1 MSTKKDKF
9 TLKDK
14 FYMEIALDLAKSRH
28 GLTGSNPSVGCVIV
42 KKDEIISIVEEKSLE
57 MQMID
62 AYNAGLEELEK
73 NDVIYAARKFNEA
86 ELLYPQSIWAPRAA
100 LMAAYAY
107 FSQLYY
113 DDTILELEKF
123 LQKYKNHPR
132 RDYAYYLLALSHYNL
147 IIDETKDLEEIL
159 KAEKYFKIII
169 KNYPNTEFAI
179 DSEFK
184 LELIQEILASKE
196 MYLARYYV
204 DREKWIPAINRFKT
218 VINDYETTI
227 YVEEALHRL
236 VELHYKLGLVD
247 ESKKYA
253 SLLGYN
259 YQSSEWYEESYKI
272 LNKNYVKTANKK
284 DLKKE
289 QSILQKFKDLLK

>member
-1 MSTKKDKF
+1 
-9 TLKDK
+9 
-14 FYMEIALDLAKSRH
+14 
-28 GLTGSNPSVGCVIV
+28 
-42 KKDEIISIVEEKSLE
+42 
-57 MQMID
+57 
-62 AYNAGLEELEK
+62 LEK

-86 ELLYPQSIWAPRAA
+86 ELLYPQSVWAPRAA

-113 DDTILELEKF
+113 DDTIIELEKF

-184 LELIQEILASKE
+184 LELIKEILASKE

-272 LNKNYVKTANKK
+272 LNKNYVKTAKK
-284 DLKKE
+284 VGLEKE
-289 QSILQKFKDLLK
+289 RSILQKFKDLLK

>member
-1 MSTKKDKF
+1 MSNLNKLIIILLFFSIPSCAKKEEK
-9 TLKDK
+9 
-14 FYMEIALDLAKSRH
+14 
-28 GLTGSNPSVGCVIV
+28 IV
-42 KKDEIISIVEEKSLE
+42 VVEEKSLE

-62 AYNAGLEELEK
+62 AYNEGLAELEK
-73 NDVIYAARKFNEA
+73 DDVIYAARKFNEA

-107 FSQLYY
+107 FSKLYY
-113 DDTILELEKF
+113 GDAIIELEKF
-123 LQKYKNHPR
+123 LDKYKNHPR
-132 RDYAYYLLALSHYNL
+132 RDYAFYLLALCHYNQ
-147 IIDETKDLEEIL
+147 IVDETKDLNEIL
-159 KAEKYFKIII
+159 KSQEYFNLIIR
-169 KNYPNTEFAI
+169 NYPDTEFAI

-196 MYLARYYV
+196 MYLARYYI

-218 VINDYETTI
+218 VVSDYDTTI

-236 VELHYKLGLVD
+236 VELHYRLGLVD

-253 SLLGYN
+253 ALLGYN

-272 LNKNYVKTANKK
+272 LNKDYVKISKRE
-284 DLKKE
+284 DLKNE
-289 QSILQKFKDLLK
+289 ESILQKFRDLLR

>member
-1 MSTKKDKF
+1 MPLFYKIVILIFFLNLNSCTKKDEK
-9 TLKDK
+9 
-14 FYMEIALDLAKSRH
+14 
-28 GLTGSNPSVGCVIV
+28 
-42 KKDEIISIVEEKSLE
+42 ISIVEEKSLE
-57 MQMID
+57 TQMID
-62 AYNAGLEELEK
+62 AYNEGLEELEK

-113 DDTILELEKF
+113 DDTIVELEKF

-159 KAEKYFKIII
+159 KAKKYFKIII

-272 LNKNYVKTANKK
+272 LNKNYVKRAKK
-284 DLKKE
+284 GNSEKE
-289 QSILQKFKDLLK
+289 RSILQKFKDLLK

>member
-1 MSTKKDKF
+1 MPLFYKIAILIFFLNLNSCTKKDEK
-9 TLKDK
+9 
-14 FYMEIALDLAKSRH
+14 
-28 GLTGSNPSVGCVIV
+28 
-42 KKDEIISIVEEKSLE
+42 ISIVEEKSLE

-62 AYNAGLEELEK
+62 AYNSGLEELEK
-73 NDVIYAARKFNEA
+73 NDVIYAAKKFNEA

-113 DDTILELEKF
+113 DDTIVELEKF
-123 LQKYKNHPR
+123 LQKYTNHPR
-132 RDYAYYLLALSHYNL
+132 TDYAYYLLALSHYNL
-147 IIDETKDLEEIL
+147 IVDETKDLEEIL
-159 KAEKYFKIII
+159 KAQEYFKIII
-169 KNYPNTEFAI
+169 KNYPNTEFAV

-184 LELIQEILASKE
+184 LELIKEILASKE
-196 MYLARYYV
+196 MYVARYYV

-218 VINDYETTI
+218 VINDYDTTI

-236 VELHYKLGLVD
+236 VELHFKLGLID

-272 LNKNYVKTANKK
+272 LNKNYVKTAKK
-284 DLKKE
+284 VDPEKE
-289 QSILQKFKDLLK
+289 RSILQKFKDLLK

>member
-1 MSTKKDKF
+1 MPLFYKIVILIFFLNLNSCTKKDEK
-9 TLKDK
+9 
-14 FYMEIALDLAKSRH
+14 
-28 GLTGSNPSVGCVIV
+28 
-42 KKDEIISIVEEKSLE
+42 ISIVEEKSLE

-62 AYNAGLEELEK
+62 AYNEGLEELKK

-86 ELLYPQSIWAPRAA
+86 ELLYPQSVWAPRAA

-113 DDTILELEKF
+113 DDTIVELEKF

-159 KAEKYFKIII
+159 KAKKYFKIII
-169 KNYPNTEFAI
+169 NNYPNTEFAI

-272 LNKNYVKTANKK
+272 LNKNYVKTAKK
-284 DLKKE
+284 VDPEKE
-289 QSILQKFKDLLK
+289 RSILQKFKDLLK

>member
-1 MSTKKDKF
+1 MPLFYKIVILIFFLNFNSCTKKDEK
-9 TLKDK
+9 
-14 FYMEIALDLAKSRH
+14 
-28 GLTGSNPSVGCVIV
+28 
-42 KKDEIISIVEEKSLE
+42 ISIVEEKSLE
-57 MQMID
+57 TQMID
-62 AYNAGLEELEK
+62 AYNEGLEELEK

-86 ELLYPQSIWAPRAA
+86 ELLYPQSVWAPRAA

-113 DDTILELEKF
+113 DDTIVELEKF
-123 LQKYKNHPR
+123 LKKYKNHPR

-147 IIDETKDLEEIL
+147 IVDETKDLEEIL
-159 KAEKYFKIII
+159 KAEKYFKFII
-169 KNYPNTEFAI
+169 KNFPDTEFSI

-184 LELIQEILASKE
+184 LELIEEILASKE

-272 LNKNYVKTANKK
+272 LNKNYVKTAKK
-284 DLKKE
+284 GNSEKE
-289 QSILQKFKDLLK
+289 RSILQKFKDLLK

>member
-1 MSTKKDKF
+1 MPLFYKIVILIFFLNFNSCTKKDEK
-9 TLKDK
+9 
-14 FYMEIALDLAKSRH
+14 
-28 GLTGSNPSVGCVIV
+28 
-42 KKDEIISIVEEKSLE
+42 ISIVEEKSLE
-57 MQMID
+57 TQMID
-62 AYNAGLEELEK
+62 AYNEGLEELEK
-73 NDVIYAARKFNEA
+73 NDVIYAASKFNEA

-113 DDTILELEKF
+113 DDTIVELEKF

-147 IIDETKDLEEIL
+147 IVDETKDLEEIL
-159 KAEKYFKIII
+159 KAEKYFQIII

-184 LELIQEILASKE
+184 LELIEEILASKE

-218 VINDYETTI
+218 VISDYETTI

-236 VELHYKLGLVD
+236 VELHYKLGLLD

-272 LNKNYVKTANKK
+272 LNQNYVKV
-284 DLKKE
+284 LKQENLEKE
-289 QSILQKFKDLLK
+289 QTILQKFKDLLK

>member
-1 MSTKKDKF
+1 
-9 TLKDK
+9 
-14 FYMEIALDLAKSRH
+14 
-28 GLTGSNPSVGCVIV
+28 
-42 KKDEIISIVEEKSLE
+42 

-62 AYNAGLEELEK
+62 AYNEGLAELEK

-113 DDTILELEKF
+113 GDAIVELEKF
-123 LQKYKNHPR
+123 LDKYKNHPR
-132 RDYAYYLLALSHYNL
+132 RDYAFYLLALCHYNQ
-147 IIDETKDLEEIL
+147 IVDETKDLNEIL
-159 KAEKYFKIII
+159 KSQEYFNLII
-169 KNYPNTEFAI
+169 KNYPDTEFAI

-196 MYLARYYV
+196 MYIARYYI

-218 VINDYETTI
+218 VVSDYETTI

-253 SLLGYN
+253 ALLGYN

-272 LNKNYVKTANKK
+272 LNKDYVKISKRE
-284 DLKKE
+284 DLKNE
-289 QSILQKFKDLLK
+289 ESILQKFRDLLK

>member
-1 MSTKKDKF
+1 MP
-9 TLKDK
+9 L
-14 FYMEIALDLAKSRH
+14 FYK
-28 GLTGSNPSVGCVIV
+28 IV
-42 KKDEIISIVEEKSLE
+42 VLIFFLNLNSCNKKDEKISIVEEKSLE
-57 MQMID
+57 TQMID

-86 ELLYPQSIWAPRAA
+86 ELIYPQSIWAPRAA

-113 DDTILELEKF
+113 DDTIVELEKF

-159 KAEKYFKIII
+159 KAKQYFKIII

-259 YQSSEWYEESYKI
+259 YQSSKWYEKSYKI
-272 LNKNYVKTANKK
+272 FNKQYKSKLE
-284 DLKKE
+284 LKKE
-289 QSILQKFKDLLK
+289 KKSMLKKFKKLFD

>member
-1 MSTKKDKF
+1 MP
-9 TLKDK
+9 L
-14 FYMEIALDLAKSRH
+14 FYKIIILIIFLNLYSCA
-28 GLTGSNPSVGCVIV
+28 
-42 KKDEIISIVEEKSLE
+42 KKDEKISIVEEKSLE

-62 AYNAGLEELEK
+62 AYNTGLEELEK

-113 DDTILELEKF
+113 DDTIVELEKF

-147 IIDETKDLEEIL
+147 IVDETKDLEEIL
-159 KAEKYFKIII
+159 KAEEYFKIII
-169 KNYPNTEFAI
+169 KNYPNTEFAL

-196 MYLARYYV
+196 MYLARYYI

-227 YVEEALHRL
+227 FVEEALHRL
-236 VELHYKLGLVD
+236 VELHYKLGLIE

-259 YQSSEWYEESYKI
+259 YQTSEWYEESYKI
-272 LNKNYVKTANKK
+272 LNKNYVKTAKK
-284 DLKKE
+284 GNSEKE

>member
-1 MSTKKDKF
+1 MSILSKILILIVFFNFTSCTKKDEK
-9 TLKDK
+9 
-14 FYMEIALDLAKSRH
+14 
-28 GLTGSNPSVGCVIV
+28 
-42 KKDEIISIVEEKSLE
+42 ISIVEEKSLE

-73 NDVIYAARKFNEA
+73 NDVIYAAKKFNEA
-86 ELLYPQSIWAPRAA
+86 ELLYPQSVWAPRAA

-113 DDTILELEKF
+113 DDTIVELEKF

-159 KAEKYFKIII
+159 KAKKYFKIII
-169 KNYPNTEFAI
+169 NNYPNTEFAI

-196 MYLARYYV
+196 MYIARYYV

-272 LNKNYVKTANKK
+272 LNKNYVKTEKK
-284 DLKKE
+284 GNSEKE
-289 QSILQKFKDLLK
+289 RSILQKFKDLLK